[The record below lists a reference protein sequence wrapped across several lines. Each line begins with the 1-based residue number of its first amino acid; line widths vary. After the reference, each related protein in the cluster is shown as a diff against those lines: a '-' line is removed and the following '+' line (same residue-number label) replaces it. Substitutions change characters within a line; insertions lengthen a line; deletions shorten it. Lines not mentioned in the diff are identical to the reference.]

1 MTIEEVNKIVEP
13 HQTYLDSLS
22 NDKSITAINFIK
34 DNPDC
39 STEVVAQ
46 SVKIQHGD

>member
-13 HQTYLDSLS
+13 HQAYLDSLS
-22 NDKSITAINFIK
+22 DDKALTAINFIK

-39 STEVVAQ
+39 STEVVKQ
-46 SVKIQHGD
+46 SVEIQHS

>member
-1 MTIEEVNKIVEP
+1 MIIEEVNKILEP

-22 NDKSITAINFIK
+22 DEKSLTAINFIK

-46 SVKIQHGD
+46 SVEIQHR